1 MRFKAK
7 LAPEQLSLLS
17 QLVVPL
23 ARIAGSSTEGWTK
36 NGSILY
42 LDNDHLR
49 ICVKGRANDTEDIR
63 CFAELVTKDG
73 IFLDHRIESAA
84 ENNAIVMEVDLAQFK
99 VALQS
104 LASGGKSSSSTANA
118 NHALDS
124 SFMSTT
130 IHIKLAKRNQIPCLC
145 FDALTQ
151 GSIQVYY
158 SLPVRILRPTEIQ
171 HHLPPPILSTANML
185 QLELPRDKPLKP
197 VLEGIRPLSSTVLLK
212 ATAQGELTMTVD
224 TDGAM
229 IRTFYSQLP
238 VVAMTHSQQNQQE
251 NGDGQ
256 NAAPAQQRHATPAM
270 TRVKVD
276 TKKLVA
282 CLQWQW
288 SMVSSARICLIENDL
303 VLLYVQLNPRQ
314 VGSLSYYIPVHYL
327 NPDSECYSDDN

>member
-17 QLVVPL
+17 QLVAPM

-36 NGSILY
+36 NGSVLY
-42 LDNDHLR
+42 LDNEHLR
-49 ICVKGRANDTEDIR
+49 ICTKGRSNDTDGTQ
-63 CFAELVTKDG
+63 CFAELTTRDG

-104 LASGGKSSSSTANA
+104 LASGGKGTGNA
-118 NHALDS
+118 NSSALDS
-124 SFMSTT
+124 SFNSTA
-130 IHIKLAKRNQIPCLC
+130 IHIKLAKRHNIPCLC
-145 FDALTQ
+145 FDALTH

-171 HHLPPPILSTANML
+171 QHLPPPINTTRSML

-197 VLEGIRPLSSTVLLK
+197 VLEGLRPLSNTVYL
-212 ATAQGELTMTVD
+212 TANTHGELTVAVD

-229 IRTFYSQLP
+229 IQTFYNQLP
-238 VVAMTHSQQNQQE
+238 VVVPNNSQTT
-251 NGDGQ
+251 G
-256 NAAPAQQRHATPAM
+256 AASDR

-276 TKKLVA
+276 TRKLVA
-282 CLQWQW
+282 SLQWPW
-288 SMVSSARICLIENDL
+288 SMASSARICLIENEM
-303 VLLYVQLNPRQ
+303 VLIHVSLYPRQ
-314 VGSLSYYIPVHYL
+314 VGSLSYYVPVHYM
-327 NPDSECYSDDN
+327 NPEDEDYNMAE

>member
-7 LAPEQLSLLS
+7 LVPEQLSLLS

-36 NGSILY
+36 NGSVLSI
-42 LDNDHLR
+42 DNNHLR
-49 ICVKGRANDTEDIR
+49 ICVKGRSNDTEDIR

-73 IFLDHRIESAA
+73 IFLDYRIESAA

-104 LASGGKSSSSTANA
+104 LASGGGKSSSADANA

-124 SFMSTT
+124 SFMSTI

-145 FDALTQ
+145 FDAITQ
-151 GSIQVYY
+151 GSIHVYY
-158 SLPVRILRPTEIQ
+158 SLPVRILRPSEMQ
-171 HHLPPPILSTANML
+171 HYQPPPINVTASML
-185 QLELPRDKPLKP
+185 QLQLLRDKPLKP
-197 VLEGIRPLSSTVLLK
+197 VLEGLRPLSNTVVLE
-212 ATAQGELTMTVD
+212 ATAQGELTVTVD

-229 IRTFYSQLP
+229 IRAFYSQMP
-238 VVAMTHSQQNQQE
+238 VLETAH
-251 NGDGQ
+251 
-256 NAAPAQQRHATPAM
+256 AQQQYGNEQVPSSAQQQQQGSNATPAM
-270 TRVKVD
+270 VRVKLD

-288 SMVSSARICLIENDL
+288 SMVSSARICLLENEMVIL
-303 VLLYVQLNPRQ
+303 HVHLYPRQ
-314 VGSLSYYIPVHYL
+314 VGQLSYYIPVQYL
-327 NPDSECYSDDN
+327 SAEGYDG